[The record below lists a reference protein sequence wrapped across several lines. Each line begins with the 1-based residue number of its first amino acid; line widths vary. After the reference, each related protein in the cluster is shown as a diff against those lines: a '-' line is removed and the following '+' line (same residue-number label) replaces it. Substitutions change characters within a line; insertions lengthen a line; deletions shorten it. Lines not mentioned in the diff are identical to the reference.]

1 MFIKIPYNL
10 ISYGMCFH
18 LFMSH
23 FCPIYYQTLIFSLS
37 YNAILIYSKGEMYT
51 NKTIDNMKKYPMI
64 ASIIENYKLRNTN
77 NIEII
82 KDNKVV
88 LSTKREAFLAEP
100 LLELEVADFC
110 IYSDYITPEKLNK
123 IIYFWSPTNYQY
135 VPCKYSFISV
145 NIVIEN
151 DSTYKIQ
158 LDNFYI
164 AGNKINSLVVCYL
177 LQSQHGL
184 TYTSD
189 NVKYVMNIIDH
200 DVNMVSLCE
209 SDELV
214 LQEDTY
220 TINKSVDEPVD
231 ELVNESVD
239 ELVNE
244 SVDELVDELVDES
257 TNIVDESTGSDNS
270 EGSDYIT
277 IRNVSTEL
285 PIYKEIL

>member
-1 MFIKIPYNL
+1 
-10 ISYGMCFH
+10 
-18 LFMSH
+18 MSH

-37 YNAILIYSKGEMYT
+37 YNAILFYSKGEMYT
-51 NKTIDNMKKYPMI
+51 NKTIDNIKKYPPL
-64 ASIIENYKLRNTN
+64 ASILENYKLRNTN

-88 LSTKREAFLAEP
+88 LSTKKEAFLAEP

-110 IYSDYITPEKLNK
+110 IYSHYSTSEKLNK

-158 LDNFYI
+158 LDSFYVV
-164 AGNKINSLVVCYL
+164 GNKFNSLVVCYL

-209 SDELV
+209 SDDLV
-214 LQEDTY
+214 LLEGTY
-220 TINKSVDEPVD
+220 TINKLTNIIEEPTNIIENPTNIVD
-231 ELVNESVD
+231 ELVE
-239 ELVNE
+239 EL
-244 SVDELVDELVDES
+244 
-257 TNIVDESTGSDNS
+257 VDESTGSDNS
-270 EGSDYIT
+270 EGSEYIT
-277 IRNVSTEL
+277 IRNISTEL
-285 PIYKEIL
+285 PIYKDIKI

>member
-1 MFIKIPYNL
+1 
-10 ISYGMCFH
+10 
-18 LFMSH
+18 
-23 FCPIYYQTLIFSLS
+23 
-37 YNAILIYSKGEMYT
+37 
-51 NKTIDNMKKYPMI
+51 MKKYPMI

-110 IYSDYITPEKLNK
+110 IYSDYTTPEKLNK
-123 IIYFWSPTNYQY
+123 VIYFWSPTNYQY

-158 LDNFYI
+158 LDSFYI
-164 AGNKINSLVVCYL
+164 VGNKFNNLVVCYL

-189 NVKYVMNIIDH
+189 NVKYVMNIIDD

-209 SDELV
+209 LDELV
-214 LQEDTY
+214 LLERTY
-220 TINKSVDEPVD
+220 TINKSIDEPT
-231 ELVNESVD
+231 NI
-239 ELVNE
+239 
-244 SVDELVDELVDES
+244 VDELVDES
-257 TNIVDESTGSDNS
+257 TNIVDESVDEPTNIVDESTGSDNS

-277 IRNVSTEL
+277 IRNISTEL

>member
-37 YNAILIYSKGEMYT
+37 YNAILIYSRGEMYT
-51 NKTIDNMKKYPMI
+51 NKVIDNMKKYPPL
-64 ASIIENYKLRNTN
+64 ASILENYKLRNTN

-88 LSTKREAFLAEP
+88 LSTKKEAFLAEP

-110 IYSDYITPEKLNK
+110 IYSHYSTSEKLNK

-135 VPCKYSFISV
+135 VQCKYSFISV

-158 LDNFYI
+158 LDSFYVV
-164 AGNKINSLVVCYL
+164 GNKFNSLVVCYL

-209 SDELV
+209 SDDLV
-214 LQEDTY
+214 LQEGTY
-220 TINKSVDEPVD
+220 TINKSVDEPTNIID
-231 ELVNESVD
+231 
-239 ELVNE
+239 E

-270 EGSDYIT
+270 EGSEYIT
-277 IRNVSTEL
+277 IRNISTEL
-285 PIYKEIL
+285 PIYKDINIII